1 MRPNDHAT
9 KRLRDYPT
17 IILKVGVYVLRV
29 AVVTPYLPW
38 PADTGGKLRSYYLIR
53 GLAQQAETDLYTVC
67 YGAPPDAQALAAFC
81 RRVEITVLQPPSVRW
96 PVLRALTQSLPRSV
110 TYFRTAESM
119 ATMRQKLAGNYDL
132 LVADEIAMAPYLLDL
147 PGQAATPKIVMRQ
160 KIDYLHYAEVAAH
173 RPWNQ
178 DKVLDWLEAER
189 LQRFEYT
196 TMPRFDGA
204 VVCSQ
209 EDERVAAQQGPTLP
223 IDIIVN
229 GADTDYF
236 TPMRRPDPD
245 PTLLLIGT
253 MHYYP
258 NIDAALYFFE
268 TMFPALHQAIPNLK
282 VLIVGHLPPPEIQA
296 LGTLPGVT
304 VTGSVPDVRP
314 YLARSWALAV
324 PLRLGGGTRL
334 KIVEAMASGLPVVT
348 TTVGAQGLAATDGQQ
363 LLVAD
368 TPEAFVQKTVRL
380 LQDPQL
386 REQIAAQGAQLVQN
400 AYSWQGQGRRFA
412 DFCVKIAAAK
422 ASDNNPL
429 TVTPAVAFSQ
439 PSASTKR

>member
-1 MRPNDHAT
+1 
-9 KRLRDYPT
+9 
-17 IILKVGVYVLRV
+17 LRV

-53 GLAQQAETDLYTVC
+53 GLAQAVETDLYTVC
-67 YGAPPDAQALAAFC
+67 YGPPPDAQALAAFC
-81 RRVEITVLQPPSVRW
+81 RRVEIITLQPPPVRW
-96 PVLRALTQSLPRSV
+96 PVLRSLGQRLPRSV

-119 ATMRQKLAGNYDL
+119 ATIQQKLAGAYDL
-132 LVADEIAMAPYLLDL
+132 LVADEISMVPYVLHV
-147 PGQAATPKIVMRQ
+147 PGQEKTPKVVMRQ

-189 LQRFEYT
+189 LQRFEYA

-209 EDERVAAQQGPTLP
+209 DDARVAAQQGPGLP
-223 IDIIVN
+223 LEIIVN
-229 GADTDYF
+229 GADTDYY
-236 TPMRRPDPD
+236 TPIRRPDPA

-258 NIDAALYFFE
+258 NIDATLYFFE

-296 LGTLPGVT
+296 LGKLPGVT

-314 YLARSWALAV
+314 YLARSWLLTV

-334 KIVEAMASGLPVVT
+334 KIVEAMAAGLPVVS
-348 TTVGAQGLAATDGQQ
+348 TTVGAQGLEKADADA
-363 LLVAD
+363 LAIAD
-368 TPEAFVQKTVRL
+368 TPAAFVQTTLRL
-380 LQDPQL
+380 LNNATE
-386 REQIAAQGAQLVQN
+386 RERRSQCGRVVIEKFYGWQALGQQFANFCRRIAQRTAPTQ
-400 AYSWQGQGRRFA
+400 
-412 DFCVKIAAAK
+412 
-422 ASDNNPL
+422 
-429 TVTPAVAFSQ
+429 
-439 PSASTKR
+439 

>member
-1 MRPNDHAT
+1 
-9 KRLRDYPT
+9 
-17 IILKVGVYVLRV
+17 LRV

-67 YGAPPDAQALAAFC
+67 YGPPPDPQPLAAFC
-81 RRVEITVLQPPSVRW
+81 RRVEVIPLQPPLVRW
-96 PVLRALTQSLPRSV
+96 PVIRALSQRLPRSV

-119 ATMRQKLAGNYDL
+119 ATIREKLAGHYDL
-132 LVADEIAMAPYLLDL
+132 LVADEISMAPYLLDL
-147 PGQAATPKIVMRQ
+147 PGQEATPKIVMRQ

-189 LQRFEYT
+189 LQRFEYA
-196 TMPRFDGA
+196 TMPRFHGA

-209 EDERVAAQQGPTLP
+209 EDARVAAQQGPKLP

-229 GADTDYF
+229 GADTEFF
-236 TPMRRPDPD
+236 TPMRQPDPD

-258 NIDAALYFFE
+258 NIDATLYFFE
-268 TMFPALHQAIPNLK
+268 TMYPALQQAVPKLK

-296 LGTLPGVT
+296 LGKLPGVT

-334 KIVEAMASGLPVVT
+334 KIVEAMASGVPVVS

-368 TPEAFVQKTVRL
+368 TPEQFVQKTVRL
-380 LQDPQL
+380 LQDAQL
-386 REQIAAQGAQLVQN
+386 REQLAQQGADLVQK

-412 DFCVKIAAAK
+412 DFCARIW
-422 ASDNNPL
+422 
-429 TVTPAVAFSQ
+429 SQ
-439 PSASTKR
+439 ERMKNQ

>member
-1 MRPNDHAT
+1 M
-9 KRLRDYPT
+9 
-17 IILKVGVYVLRV
+17 RV

-38 PADTGGKLRSYYLIR
+38 PADTGGKLRSYYLLR
-53 GLAQQAETDLYTVC
+53 GLAQAAETDLYTVC
-67 YGAPPDAQALAAFC
+67 YGPPPDAEALTAFC
-81 RRVEITVLQPPSVRW
+81 HRVEITRLQPPPVRW
-96 PVLRALTQSLPRSV
+96 PVLRTLTQPLPRSV
-110 TYFRTAESM
+110 TYFRTVESM
-119 ATMRQKLAGNYDL
+119 ATIRQKLAGNYDL
-132 LVADEIAMAPYLLDL
+132 LVADEISMAPYLLDL
-147 PGQAATPKIVMRQ
+147 PGDEQTPKLVMRQ

-173 RPWNQ
+173 RAWNQ

-189 LQRFEYT
+189 LQRFEYA
-196 TMPRFDGA
+196 TMPRFDGV

-209 EDERVAAQQGPTLP
+209 EDALVAAQQGPKLP

-229 GADTDYF
+229 GADTEYF
-236 TPMRRPDPD
+236 TPMRQPDPD

-258 NIDAALYFFE
+258 NIDATLYFFE

-282 VLIVGHLPPPEIQA
+282 VWVVGHLPPPEIQS
-296 LGTLPGVT
+296 LGKLPGVT

-334 KIVEAMASGLPVVT
+334 KIVEAMAAGLPVVT
-348 TTVGAQGLAATDGQQ
+348 TTVGAQGLAATDGKQ

-380 LQDPQL
+380 LQAADL
-386 REQIAAQGAQLVQN
+386 REQVAHQGAQLVQK

-412 DFCVKIAAAK
+412 DFCAKIQAAK
-422 ASDNNPL
+422 L
-429 TVTPAVAFSQ
+429 
-439 PSASTKR
+439 